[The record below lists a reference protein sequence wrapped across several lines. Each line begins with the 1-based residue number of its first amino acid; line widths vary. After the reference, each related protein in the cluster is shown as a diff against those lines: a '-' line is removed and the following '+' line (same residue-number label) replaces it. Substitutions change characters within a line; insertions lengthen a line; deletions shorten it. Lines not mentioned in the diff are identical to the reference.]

1 MPILESNLETKVKIG
16 HHIKY
21 VEYALKN
28 FVIGSTAED
37 SRCLLEYLWFGESSD
52 RCKEKL
58 TTAVREGKREKV
70 KILLSNH
77 RSTIDTDCTDENGD
91 PLIYI
96 AGREGHWETAN
107 LLVTH
112 GFNDEVENSDG
123 ENVYS
128 LPDSEQKKAFE
139 NWVHVWGGP
148 GPECSEKANQALCTL
163 IYEGDRKALEQGIS
177 YAEERLCC
185 IGGLDI
191 YNNSALT
198 LLRTKEYMEFYRR
211 LLPRACHKP
220 TFRFGTLIDCE
231 IFPWHCLYNW
241 NVLHHH
247 INEKNWN
254 EVEHMI
260 RIISLLNI
268 TDHNDRDYRGNT
280 PLHML
285 ADSDKWDTA
294 VKLINVTSNLT
305 VPDMHGNSIM
315 LKAAVKRIWEVVEL
329 LMNKGVN
336 IKLLSE
342 SRTGDNAGEMNPGSS
357 TESYPAFARIGSRE
371 NPGKN
376 LNQVTCPDRESNPGH
391 LVSQPDALTVT
402 PQKSVKQ
409 CARQTGINRSSVQR
423 IVKTG
428 KWKVYI
434 PRLLRAINEDDP
446 DRPPLIGCPRLLI
459 QFIRSYPPY
468 LEAVSSF
475 VYLRRAV

>member
-1 MPILESNLETKVKIG
+1 MWTRCILWVMLIF
-16 HHIKY
+16 ID
-21 VEYALKN
+21 YAY
-28 FVIGSTAED
+28 
-37 SRCLLEYLWFGESSD
+37 CD

-107 LLVTH
+107 LLVTY

-128 LPDSEQKKAFE
+128 LPDSEQKKEFE

-336 IKLLSE
+336 ISFTDMFGNSLLHMAASDKKWEIVRKLIDKGADVNKKNMHGNTALHMIANNE
-342 SRTGDNAGEMNPGSS
+342 QWELAREIIKNRKGDTTVKDMYGRTVLDIFKLCNQ
-357 TESYPAFARIGSRE
+357 
-371 NPGKN
+371 N
-376 LNQVTCPDRESNPGH
+376 L
-391 LVSQPDALTVT
+391 
-402 PQKSVKQ
+402 
-409 CARQTGINRSSVQR
+409 
-423 IVKTG
+423 
-428 KWKVYI
+428 
-434 PRLLRAINEDDP
+434 
-446 DRPPLIGCPRLLI
+446 
-459 QFIRSYPPY
+459 
-468 LEAVSSF
+468 
-475 VYLRRAV
+475 